1 MGTADLKLAI
11 QLKQLDLEIKRQ
23 EHTTQVLR
31 FRQRELE
38 TQAVHWQPSDSRPP
52 PALVQASQD
61 LHQTDNSLLPMPPAS
76 PSDFDVRKQI
86 NLGPPFREAEVY
98 SYFDAFERIAVA
110 LWWPK
115 EVWPLLLQCRLIG
128 KAQEVC
134 SALSIN
140 DSLDY
145 EKVKSAVLR
154 AYELIPEAYRQ
165 KFSTH
170 AKTANQTFVEY
181 AREKVCSL

>member
-1 MGTADLKLAI
+1 MA
-11 QLKQLDLEIKRQ
+11 
-23 EHTTQVLR
+23 LR
-31 FRQRELE
+31 
-38 TQAVHWQPSDSRPP
+38 
-52 PALVQASQD
+52 
-61 LHQTDNSLLPMPPAS
+61 
-76 PSDFDVRKQI
+76 
-86 NLGPPFREAEVY
+86 
-98 SYFDAFERIAVA
+98 
-110 LWWPK
+110 WPK

-154 AYELIPEAYRQ
+154 AYELVPEAYRQ
-165 KFSTH
+165 KFRSH

-181 AREKVCSL
+181 ARGKGEMINFEQLCELILIEDFKNSLPDKIVVISV